1 MRFDKV
7 TLVCIAVA
15 VSFLALSVVFHQCTR
30 KNPVSENEGAAI
42 IHTDKDQVAYRNE
55 ISTSNSGYLTFSDSK
70 ELSSGILAELREDG
84 SLKINASEV
93 KNICLEYMGDTRCK
107 DASLMYFLM
116 GEEPLPCKEV
126 PR

>member
-1 MRFDKV
+1 MRPDKV

-15 VSFLALSVVFHQCTR
+15 LSFLALSVVFYQCN
-30 KNPVSENEGAAI
+30 KKPIAENEGAAI